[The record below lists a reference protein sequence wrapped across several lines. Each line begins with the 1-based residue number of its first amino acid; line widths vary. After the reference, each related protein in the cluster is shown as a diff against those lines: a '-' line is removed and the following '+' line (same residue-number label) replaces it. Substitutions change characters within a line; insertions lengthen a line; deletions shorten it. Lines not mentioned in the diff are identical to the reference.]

1 VITFAGKA
9 GAYQSESPN
18 GWLPTIPAKMRL
30 GRKWLTVA
38 NTPAY
43 YDTATITTVK
53 CFTVKAPGANP
64 IKPFTAVI
72 YEFS

>member
-1 VITFAGKA
+1 MITFADKA

-18 GWLPTIPAKMRL
+18 GWLTAVLAKMTL

-53 CFTVKAPGANP
+53 CFTVKVPGVNP